1 MIMQLRRKVKIAN
14 RKGAIGLLYI
24 SLWLVG
30 FLVFQLYPFVSSFVF
45 SFTDYSLLKTPKF
58 VGLDNYYYMFFK
70 DPLFWKSL
78 WVTSV
83 YVFFSVPA
91 KLVFALLI
99 ALVLAMKLKGISIF
113 RTIYYIPSI
122 MGGSVAIAILW
133 KVLFDTNGIINQML
147 FYLSIGPINWLGSP
161 DVALYTIGLLT
172 VWQFGSS
179 MVIFLAGLKQIPE
192 ELYEAAK
199 IDGASGFRIF
209 FNITVPMLTPIIFFN
224 LIMQMVNA
232 FQDFT
237 GALVITKGGPL
248 NSTYLYALKLYD
260 DGFKF
265 FKMGY
270 ASALSWVL
278 FIIIMLLTSLVFK
291 SSSSWVHYD
300 DGGKTV

>member
-1 MIMQLRRKVKIAN
+1 MSVMRRYKAKRN
-14 RKGAIGLLYI
+14 GNIGLLYI

-78 WVTSV
+78 MVTFV
-83 YVFFSVPA
+83 YVIFSVPF
-91 KLVFALLI
+91 KLTFALLI
-99 ALVLAMKLKGISIF
+99 ALILAMKLKYINFF

-133 KVLFDTNGIINQML
+133 KVLFDTDGVINRFL
-147 FYLSIGPINWLGSP
+147 SYLSIGPINWLGNP
-161 DVALYTIGLLT
+161 DLALYTIGVLT

-192 ELYEAAK
+192 ELYEAAR
-199 IDGASGFRIF
+199 IDGASGIGSFLK
-209 FNITVPMLTPIIFFN
+209 ITLPLLTPIIFFN
-224 LIMQMVNA
+224 LIMQMVNS
-232 FQDFT
+232 FQEFT

-248 NSTYLYALKLYD
+248 NSTYVYVLKIYD
-260 DGFKF
+260 EGFKF

-278 FIIIMLLTSLVFK
+278 FIIILLFTSLIFK
-291 SSSSWVHYD
+291 SSSSWVHYE
-300 DGGKTV
+300 DGEKSL

>member
-1 MIMQLRRKVKIAN
+1 MIAKRKYRVKRN
-14 RKGAIGLLYI
+14 GNIGLLYI

-30 FLVFQLYPFVSSFVF
+30 FLAFQFYPFVSSFIF
-45 SFTDYSLLKTPKF
+45 SFTDYSLLRTPKF

-78 WVTSV
+78 LVTFI
-83 YVFFSVPA
+83 YVMVSVPA
-91 KLVFALLI
+91 KLIFALFV
-99 ALVLAMKLKGISIF
+99 ALVLAMKLRYINLF
-113 RTIYYIPSI
+113 RTVYYIPSI

-133 KVLFDTNGIINQML
+133 RVLFDANGLMNRFL
-147 FYLSIGPINWLGSP
+147 SSLSIGPVNWLGSP
-161 DVALYTIGLLT
+161 DIALYTIGLLT

-192 ELYEAAK
+192 ELYEAAR
-199 IDGASGFRIF
+199 IDGASGIGSF
-209 FNITVPMLTPIIFFN
+209 FKITLPLLTPIVFFN

-232 FQDFT
+232 FQEFT

-248 NSTYLYALKLYD
+248 NSTYLYVLKLYD
-260 DGFKF
+260 EGFKF

-278 FIIIMLLTSLVFK
+278 FIIILLFTSLIIK
-291 SSSSWVHYD
+291 SSSSWVHYE